1 MCWPNPSH
9 ASEDTK
15 CISTCVDQTPPLVA
29 RTQSASQHMLTE
41 FSPCQRGQKMN
52 LAMWWPNLSHAS
64 EDKKCISL
72 YLTNPIQAS
81 EVTKCI
87 STSIEQNPSYQRGQ
101 KMHLY
106 MCWPNPSHASEDT
119 KCIATC
125 VDKTPPLP
133 VRKTNLSQHVLTKP
147 IPWQR
152 ECKMHP
158 NMCWPNPSH
167 TSKDTKFI
175 STCGHQNLPCQQGN
189 KYISTWDKHNYLMA
203 CLRRHKKNLNWA
215 DHTPPMTARN

>member
-1 MCWPNPSH
+1 MPLYVWPKPSMPARTQNVSQLVLKNQPVQARTPNISRLSWPIPLTCPRGFKTHLNMFWPNPSH

-15 CISTCVDQTPPLVA
+15 CIST
-29 RTQSASQHMLTE
+29 
-41 FSPCQRGQKMN
+41 
-52 LAMWWPNLSHAS
+52 
-64 EDKKCISL
+64 
-72 YLTNPIQAS
+72 
-81 EVTKCI
+81 
-87 STSIEQNPSYQRGQ
+87 SIEQNPSCQRGQ

-106 MCWPNPSHASEDT
+106 MCWPNPSHANEDT

-152 ECKMHP
+152 GCKMHP

-167 TSKDTKFI
+167 TSEDTKFI
-175 STCGHQNLPCQQGN
+175 STSGHQNLPCQQGN

-203 CLRRHKKNLNWA
+203 CLRKHKKNLNWA
-215 DHTPPMTARN
+215 DQTPPMTARK